1 MAPGIGASGVM
12 GIALEVT
19 PGTYVAPTKYVPFS
33 SESLQW
39 QQETGFRRAIRKSP
53 DVTYAVPGNSHV
65 EGDIEMDITEDV
77 LPFFMMASRLDV
89 VKTGAGPNYVYTGT
103 PTAVAI
109 PAKTLSITLVR
120 NGIVF
125 GYVGCVVGSYTF
137 GVDDGTLTYTP
148 TIFARDEAV
157 QSAPTETWPTTTPY
171 GMGQYSIEIPTAS
184 AVTDTDT
191 FEFQVEDNAEPA
203 FRLKST
209 GRSPQFIKYGERE
222 VTMSLERDFE
232 SRTDYDAF
240 KALTAQSITLTASKG
255 ANNSISLLAPVAV
268 KDSYE
273 VGLDGQGDLV
283 RASIEYQNLVGPST
297 PAYTLIAKTQENIV

>member
-12 GIALEVT
+12 GIALETVA
-19 PGTYVAPTKYVPFS
+19 GTYTAPTKYVPFS

-65 EGDIEMDITEDV
+65 EGDIELDITEDV